1 MKRHPALEPFSR
13 DHNDGLILARNLE
26 LDRDG
31 AIEAMRLAW
40 NVELED
46 HFAEEERL
54 LIPLASEAAADRL
67 RAEHEEIARRVQR
80 LPDEPEA
87 LGVLLRDHIRW
98 EERVLF
104 VEIEKTATEA
114 QLATL
119 AEQTDALELRRHEH
133 DAQRKRL
140 VRRRRGLD

>member
-80 LPDEPEA
+80 LPDEPEV

-114 QLATL
+114 QLAAL
-119 AEQTDALELRRHEH
+119 AKQTDALELRRHEH

>member
-87 LGVLLRDHIRW
+87 LGDLLRDHIRW

-104 VEIEKTATEA
+104 VEIEMNATEA

>member
-54 LIPLASEAAADRL
+54 LIPLASDAAADRL

-104 VEIEKTATEA
+104 VEIEKTATDA

-133 DAQRKRL
+133 DVQRKRL